1 MSNCIKVGENVN
13 AAITKIIPE
22 HKSNKTGK
30 LIPEKIKT
38 TVVTGKVTSHKG
50 DMYLITVKKADGW
63 EDDIVCFAHEITRI
77 GENPLAL

>member
-1 MSNCIKVGENVN
+1 MSKCIKVGEIVN

-22 HKSNKTGK
+22 HKSKKTGE

-38 TVVTGKVTSHKG
+38 TVVTGKVICYNG
-50 DMYLITVKKADGW
+50 DKILINVKKASGW
-63 EDDIVCFAHEITRI
+63 ENEIVCFRHEITRI